1 VDVRRLLILALCVPV
16 LSLVLGGLAAPA
28 QATLAPTDV
37 MFVFDTSGSMKSALG
52 EAKGEIQE
60 VMSRLNGSIASAQFG
75 LAEVKDTGE
84 EESGLYA
91 WKLDQSLTSNT
102 ASVSEAITTLTA
114 FGGGDDPEAYG
125 RALYETDTNPSVGWR
140 SGARHLIVLV
150 ADQVPHMPDVNEGV
164 NEAFWLQNPFDTGEE
179 LEAQAGISQTQWH
192 PGVNIQFKE
201 DLKRLVA
208 DEKPLE
214 TVDYHSTSTN
224 YIHYWEY
231 WAGLG
236 GGSAVEASE
245 AGKELATR
253 LIGLVE
259 GAGIQCATSA
269 TPSEPSPGS
278 NGLPTALTPRFRQPG
293 SQVTVT
299 TSASNPFCPEDS
311 VQLGDAKD
319 SAFEESTPTK
329 RVFHVSPEASKGLG
343 LAGPSGL
350 RAPAVSYAVDNF
362 RDPWGFSIGNTRGHG
377 GDGDYDGNIAITRQ
391 DLEAVFAGL
400 GGPGTAAYEEA
411 EDDAQEM
418 LSPTGGL
425 CYGFGLTSWE
435 LYLGTHG
442 KTLPLG
448 WSTSS
453 GSTLTTAQLPITV
466 PEAATGSHALTHD
479 LLRAAI
485 SQFSPEAKARTKFAH
500 SSAELAAMLDSGFS
514 KGQPVLLSPKWKVGA
529 GTDGHTLLAYNYQPT
544 GEGGIDVDV
553 VDPNV
558 SANASPQTAAYP
570 HMQVHVHPDGSWNY
584 AGSFTIGTDYSNPIS
599 GGSGSLE
606 VAVDPRI
613 PGGLNI
619 TANVKHGPNSV
630 SPRDGATVS
639 AISYGVAPG
648 HGLPSDVESWAY
660 SADTPTQRLLVPPSH
675 HVVTAT
681 ITGPA
686 GASTDLTG
694 SGFIDTATLGA
705 GAHPVTLNSSD
716 GSLSVPL
723 ATSKTALSVTRVS
736 GGVQYTVDASFSGKV
751 KRPTITVSPSGA
763 VSVTTAGGNGSVS
776 LSTGTYLP
784 SGKRAVTRRSR
795 TRLHG
800 RARIHRHT
808 PKVKVKR
815 HKHKSHKA
823 KPRSRRHK

>member
-1 VDVRRLLILALCVPV
+1 MRRLLILALCVPV
-16 LSLVLGGLAAPA
+16 LSLVLGSLAAPA

-37 MFVFDTSGSMKSALG
+37 VFVFDTSGSMESALG

-60 VMSRLNGSIASAQFG
+60 VMSRLNGSISSAQFG
-75 LAEVKDTGE
+75 LAEVRDTGE
-84 EESGLYA
+84 EESGSYA

-102 ASVSEAITTLTA
+102 AAVSEAITTLTA
-114 FGGGDDPEAYG
+114 FGGGDSPEAYG

-150 ADQVPHMPDVNEGV
+150 ADQVPHTPDVNEGV
-164 NEAFWLQNPFDTGEE
+164 NEAFWLQNPFSTGEE

-293 SQVTVT
+293 SRMTVT

-311 VQLGDAKD
+311 VQLGDSKD
-319 SAFEESTPTK
+319 SAFEESTATK
-329 RVFHVSPEASKGLG
+329 RVFHVSPEASSDLG
-343 LAGPSGL
+343 LVGPSGL
-350 RAPAVSYAVDNF
+350 RAPKISYAVDDF
-362 RDPWGFSIGNTRGHG
+362 RDPWGFAISNEGGNGTKN
-377 GDGDYDGNIAITRQ
+377 YDANIKITRQ
-391 DLEAVFAGL
+391 DLESVFTGL
-400 GGPGTAAYEEA
+400 GGPNTAAWKEA
-411 EDDAQEM
+411 DEAAKYV
-418 LSPTGGL
+418 LSHGL
-425 CYGFGLTSWE
+425 CFGFSLVSWE
-435 LYLGTHG
+435 MYLDAHSHS
-442 KTLPLG
+442 LSLG
-448 WSTSS
+448 WADST
-453 GSTLTTAQLPITV
+453 GLGLKPGQEPIKLGEE
-466 PEAATGSHALTHD
+466 PGGSHALTHA
-479 LLRAAI
+479 LMRAAM
-485 SQFSPEAKARTKFAH
+485 SQFSPEAKDRFARIH
-500 SSAELAAMLDSGFS
+500 SSAEMSSTLDTGFS
-514 KGQPVLLSPKWKVGA
+514 RGQPVPLSIFWKEGLKQ
-529 GTDGHTLLAYNYQPT
+529 DGHTMLAFNYQPA
-544 GEGGIDVDV
+544 GDGGIIVDV

-558 SANASPQTAAYP
+558 PTWASGQTDAF
-570 HMQVHVHPDGSWNY
+570 QRLQIHVSPGGSWSFL
-584 AGSFTIGTDYSNPIS
+584 GSFAGTYANSIKEASGTIIAMPD
-599 GGSGSLE
+599 
-606 VAVDPRI
+606 VRV
-613 PGGLNI
+613 PGGLNL
-619 TANVKHGPNSV
+619 TANTHHSAATLAPGA
-630 SPRDGATVS
+630 GATVS
-639 AISYGVAPG
+639 AISYGPAAG
-648 HGLPSDVESWAY
+648 HSYPSDIEPDPIA
-660 SADTPTQRLLVPPSH
+660 ADTFSQRLLIPPSH
-675 HVVTAT
+675 HLITAT
-681 ITGPA
+681 VDGPA
-686 GASTDLTG
+686 GASVHLTG
-694 SGFIDTATLGA
+694 SGFIDTAMLGA

-716 GSLSVPL
+716 GSLSLPL

-736 GGVQYTVDASFSGKV
+736 GGVQYTVDASFSGNL
-751 KRPTITVSPSGA
+751 KRPTIAVSPSGA
-763 VSVTTAGGNGSVS
+763 VSVTTAGGSGSVS

-784 SGKRAVTRRSR
+784 SGKRAVTRRLR
-795 TRLHG
+795 MRLHG

-815 HKHKSHKA
+815 HKRKSHKR